1 MYAYA
6 NGSLNL
12 LEEYYLLDVGAKV
25 NSKSLIR

>member
-25 NSKSLIR
+25 NSKKA